1 MSVPA
6 WIDCSGYSGVFAYSH
21 RRTSDGRDEDSHVVV
36 RAVAFPDSPRPGYAV
51 IVDLLINEQLREQL
65 RQDTGVDVKSVNV
78 VPRDGDLSRPMPGI
92 PGGHDRSSSEAADT
106 GLLNN
111 LSSPIVY
118 RDWTSGEAGTLV
130 VNTRVS
136 VPELYDRI
144 STPEGSLSRTL
155 SQGLLLVLFVIGA
168 LFLIIEVM
176 ALIAGFAL
184 AKSLTGSVHALFAGT
199 ERVRQGDFTH
209 KIAITNED
217 QLGELAGSFNSMTAS
232 IEDLLRQA
240 AEKKRLEEELRIAHE
255 IQMSLLPQGPL
266 KMPGLSVTALCV
278 PRAKSA
284 ATTTT
289 SCRSSIN
296 GSVS

>member
-1 MSVPA
+1 LSLAAIPMEGGCAVPREPRPAPSEARTVTAGPWAHVEPPVSVPA

-118 RDWTSGEAGTLV
+118 RDWTSGE
-130 VNTRVS
+130 
-136 VPELYDRI
+136 
-144 STPEGSLSRTL
+144 
-155 SQGLLLVLFVIGA
+155 
-168 LFLIIEVM
+168 
-176 ALIAGFAL
+176 
-184 AKSLTGSVHALFAGT
+184 
-199 ERVRQGDFTH
+199 
-209 KIAITNED
+209 
-217 QLGELAGSFNSMTAS
+217 
-232 IEDLLRQA
+232 
-240 AEKKRLEEELRIAHE
+240 
-255 IQMSLLPQGPL
+255 
-266 KMPGLSVTALCV
+266 
-278 PRAKSA
+278 
-284 ATTTT
+284 
-289 SCRSSIN
+289 
-296 GSVS
+296 